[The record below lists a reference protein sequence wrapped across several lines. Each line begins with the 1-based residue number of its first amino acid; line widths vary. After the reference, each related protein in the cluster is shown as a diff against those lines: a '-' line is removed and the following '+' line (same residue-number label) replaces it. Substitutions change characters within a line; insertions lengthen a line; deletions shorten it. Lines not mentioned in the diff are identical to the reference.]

1 MVIDTSVVMVAL
13 TEDDGLVFVSA
24 VERAEALSISAVNA
38 YETRLVLGGR
48 RSQAAEVRTALV
60 SRFADLVT
68 RSRMMVTPF
77 DADQALLAHD
87 AYLRFGKGFHPAA
100 LNCTDCAAYALA
112 NLRGEPLLFKG
123 EGFAQTDAEAALGP
137 A

>member
-1 MVIDTSVVMVAL
+1 MVIDTSAVVAAL

-24 VERAEALSISAVNA
+24 MERAGSLSISAVNA
-38 YETRLVLGGR
+38 YETRLVLEGG
-48 RSQAAEVRTALV
+48 RSQAAEVRAALV

-68 RSRMMVTPF
+68 CSRMTINPF
-77 DADQALLAHD
+77 DADQVLLAHD

-100 LNCTDCAAYALA
+100 PNFADCAAYALA
-112 NLRGEPLLFKG
+112 KLRGEPLLFKG
-123 EGFAQTDAEAALGP
+123 EDFAQTDIEAALGP